1 MRTVAVAGG
10 KGGSGKTSV
19 AVHLAVGLTRRRK
32 RVLLVDLDPTRHAS
46 TWLLGPLSE
55 AKGVADVLLEERVKS
70 EHRHLVVGAPGLEVL
85 PATRAL
91 QSLDLKLANEPG
103 GQFILRR
110 ALEDLEAVDF
120 TLLDC
125 PPALGYFTTAAIF
138 AADAILAPLTCSP
151 LCLAGLELLEEHV
164 ALMSRRVKAS
174 APRVDLLLFAADP
187 REAITAETRALL
199 ESKAGKRLMRSEV
212 RVSTAGKMLPS
223 RRKTAWDAGEDPRG
237 AEDYAELLT
246 ESLARWNATK

>member
-1 MRTVAVAGG
+1 MRTIAVAGG

-19 AVHLAVGLTRRRK
+19 AVHLAVGLARRRK

-55 AKGVADVLLEERVKS
+55 AKGIADVLLEERVRP
-70 EHRHLVVGAPGLEVL
+70 EHRHHVEDGLEVL

-110 ALEDLEAVDF
+110 ALEDLENIDF

-125 PPALGYFTTAAIF
+125 PPALGYFTTAAVF
-138 AADAILAPLTCSP
+138 AADAILAPLACSP

-164 ALMSRRVKAS
+164 SLMSRRAKS
-174 APRVDLLLFAADP
+174 APLRVDLVLFAADS
-187 REAITAETRALL
+187 REALTAETRALL
-199 ESKAGKRLMRSEV
+199 ESKAGKRLMRSEI
-212 RVSTAGKMLPS
+212 RVSTAGKMLPT
-223 RRKTAWDAGEDPRG
+223 RRKTAWDGGDPRG
-237 AEDYAELLT
+237 AEDYAALLA
-246 ESLARWNATK
+246 EVLGRWNASK